1 MSRRILAIAFI
12 YLITAVAWMVLGGS
26 VAHRSA
32 ERFNSLNDDVTEL
45 WGAPQ
50 SQRAPQLTLVWE
62 EDVNQ
67 TETVKDEKTERVTW
81 ITRKVKEKRTRSLIL
96 NSSSIQVGLDLA
108 HRQRGLL
115 WYTTYGVDFAGKY
128 SYVHDHDQ
136 AGTLVIEHRFP
147 QADASYDN
155 FIFQVAGQPDAEII
169 SDTHGRAARHQLAI
183 AKGQRVEF
191 TLAYRTR
198 GLSTWRYD
206 FGDGVERVRNFDLT
220 LDTNFKAIDF
230 PQSTMAASSK
240 EHLGNGWRLR
250 WQFQN
255 LISGFALGMKLPDHL
270 NPGPLAGQIS
280 FFAPICLG
288 FFFVWIFV
296 ITLIRKIDLHPMNY
310 LFLAAAFF
318 AFHLL
323 FAYSVAHI
331 SIGLAFTICS
341 LVSVG
346 LVITYLRLVVGLG
359 FAVFEAGLSQLV
371 YLVMFSYAH
380 FYEGFTGL
388 IVTIGSILTLFCLMQ
403 LTGRMKWS
411 GVFARPAEGSEV
423 AQQTVD

>member
-12 YLITAVAWMVLGGS
+12 YLMTAVAWMALGGS
-26 VAHRSA
+26 VSHRSE
-32 ERFNSLNDDVTEL
+32 ERFSSLHDDVAEL

-50 SQRAPQLTLVWE
+50 SQRAPQLALVWE
-62 EDVNQ
+62 EEVDQ
-67 TETVKDEKTERVTW
+67 AEIVKDEKSGRVTSVA
-81 ITRKVKEKRTRSLIL
+81 RKVKEKRSRSLVL
-96 NSSSIQVGLDLA
+96 SSSKIQVGLDLA

-115 WYTTYGVDFAGKY
+115 WYTTYGVDFAGNY
-128 SYVHDHDQ
+128 SYVHDLDQ
-136 AGTLVIEHRFP
+136 AGTLVIEHLFP

-155 FIFQVAGQPDAEII
+155 FVFQVAGQPDAEII
-169 SDTHGRAARHQLAI
+169 SDAHGRTARHQLAV

-220 LDTNFKAIDF
+220 LDTNFGAIDF
-230 PQSTMAASSK
+230 PQSTIAPSSK
-240 EHLGNGWRLR
+240 EHLGSGWRLR

-255 LISGFALGMKLPDHL
+255 LISSFALGMKLPDRL

-280 FFAPICLG
+280 FFAPVCLG

-296 ITLIRKIDLHPMNY
+296 ITLIRRIDLHPMNY
-310 LFLAAAFF
+310 VFLAAAFF

-331 SIGLAFTICS
+331 SIGWAFTICS

-346 LVITYLRLVVGLG
+346 LVISYLRLVVGLG
-359 FAVFEAGLSQLV
+359 FAVLEAGLSQLV
-371 YLVMFSYAH
+371 YLVLFSYAH

-411 GVFARPAEGSEV
+411 DVFLRSTVNSDAVP
-423 AQQTVD
+423 QTLP